1 MLDDEEQAAK
11 AEEEARRTAEEKAKA
26 KEEAEAEA
34 EAAKDPLEVEFN
46 EEEANYQEDTFMKRN
61 VRPMGNKDIIEAVGL
76 PYEFISYEEKPKVK
90 KKAWERKSPA
100 KKRVEGVDGEFDEA
114 EIEAGDEALPDDDE
128 EAKSAS

>member
-26 KEEAEAEA
+26 KEEAEA

-90 KKAWERKSPA
+90 KKKAWERKSPA
-100 KKRVEGVDGEFDEA
+100 KKLVEGVDGEFDQA